1 MNLKRTMID
10 VTTGSVRGLARFFRR
25 MVEIATGKKEER
37 TMEDY
42 LKCPTDET
50 YLRLL
55 KSRNPEKYSRMS
67 KTTLNRM
74 ARLLDFVINFSR
86 GLIRVSPDNSK
97 NQDEVLRVI
106 LGRDLS
112 FDKPKARYEAL
123 KETLIALR
131 EFGYSWHTKN
141 GMVHVYDVVADD
153 GADDDDADTVGTT
166 STTTTVRVFY
176 NGDCSEL
183 PAKNTPPEKCGK
195 KKAGQKTVAESVA
208 EANRC
213 PCHKGDSDKKSDG
226 TGSLLE
232 DLTMA
237 KLTLDIAD
245 SQLMSVVKSVA
256 ESGHCPRRKGD
267 SDKKSADPGSLLG
280 SLTAVGLTLDVVDS
294 LITSALVRLKHGD
307 RK

>member
-1 MNLKRTMID
+1 MNLKRTMIEL
-10 VTTGSVRGLARFFRR
+10 TTGSVRSLARFFRR
-25 MVEIATGKKEER
+25 MAAIATGKKEER

-67 KTTLNRM
+67 KTTLNRL

-97 NQDEVLRVI
+97 KQDEVLRVI

-112 FDKPKARYEAL
+112 FDKPKARYTAL

-141 GMVHVYDVVADD
+141 GMVYVYDVVEDGGAD
-153 GADDDDADTVGTT
+153 DDDDADTVGTT

-176 NGDCSEL
+176 NGDCGEL
-183 PAKNTPPEKCGK
+183 PTKNTPPEKCGK
-195 KKAGQKTVAESVA
+195 KKTVAESVA

-213 PCHKGDSDKKSDG
+213 PCHKGDSDKKSDD
-226 TGSLLE
+226 TGSLLG

-245 SQLMSVVKSVA
+245 SQLMSVAKSVA
-256 ESGHCPRRKGD
+256 ESGHCSCRKGV
-267 SDKKSADPGSLLG
+267 SDKKSDGTGSLLG
-280 SLTAVGLTLDVVDS
+280 GLTAVGLTLDVVDS
-294 LITSALVRLKHGD
+294 LIMSAVGRLKHGD

>member
-25 MVEIATGKKEER
+25 MAAIATGKKEER

-112 FDKPKARYEAL
+112 FDKPKARYTAL

-141 GMVHVYDVVADD
+141 GMVHVYDVVED
-153 GADDDDADTVGTT
+153 GGADDDADTVGTT

-183 PAKNTPPEKCGK
+183 PTKDTPPEKCGK
-195 KKAGQKTVAESVA
+195 KKAGQKTVAECVA

-213 PCHKGDSDKKSDG
+213 PRHKGDSDKKSDG
-226 TGSLLE
+226 TGSLLG
-232 DLTMA
+232 DLAMA

-245 SQLMSVVKSVA
+245 SQLMSVAKSVA
-256 ESGHCPRRKGD
+256 ESDHCSCRKGD
-267 SDKKSADPGSLLG
+267 SDKKSDGTGSLLG
-280 SLTAVGLTLDVVDS
+280 GLTAVGLTLDIVDS
-294 LITSALVRLKHGD
+294 LIMSAVGRLKHGD

>member
-1 MNLKRTMID
+1 MMEL
-10 VTTGSVRGLARFFRR
+10 TTGSVRSLARFFRR
-25 MVEIATGKKEER
+25 MAEIATGKKEER

-55 KSRNPEKYSRMS
+55 KSRNPEKYNRMS

-106 LGRDLS
+106 LGRELS
-112 FDKPKARYEAL
+112 FDKPKARYAAL

-141 GMVHVYDVVADD
+141 GMVHVYDVVEDD
-153 GADDDDADTVGTT
+153 GADDDADTVGTT

-183 PAKNTPPEKCGK
+183 SAKNTPPEKCGK

-213 PCHKGDSDKKSDG
+213 PRHKGDSDKKPDGTGSLLGDLAMAKLTLDIADGQLLSVAKSVAESDHCSCRKGDSDKKSDG
-226 TGSLLE
+226 TGSLL
-232 DLTMA
+232 
-237 KLTLDIAD
+237 
-245 SQLMSVVKSVA
+245 
-256 ESGHCPRRKGD
+256 GG
-267 SDKKSADPGSLLG
+267 
-280 SLTAVGLTLDVVDS
+280 LTAVGLTLDIVDS
-294 LITSALVRLKHGD
+294 LIMSAVGRLKHGD

>member
-1 MNLKRTMID
+1 MNLKTMID

-86 GLIRVSPDNSK
+86 GLIRVSPNNSK

-112 FDKPKARYEAL
+112 FDKPKARYAAL

-141 GMVHVYDVVADD
+141 GMVHVYDVVEDD
-153 GADDDDADTVGTT
+153 GADDDADTVGTT

-183 PAKNTPPEKCGK
+183 SEKNTPPEKCGK
-195 KKAGQKTVAESVA
+195 KKAGQKTVAERVA

-245 SQLMSVVKSVA
+245 SQLMSAVKSVA
-256 ESGHCPRRKGD
+256 ESGHCSCRKSD
-267 SDKKSADPGSLLG
+267 SDKKSDGTGSLLG
-280 SLTAVGLTLDVVDS
+280 GLTAVGLTLTAVDS